1 MKLQNLV
8 IIFLAI
14 ALPVII
20 ILSVYVGFQV
30 RTAFL
35 RANYDDALINASH
48 ETITAFQL
56 NTTNNQYL
64 SVADTKIRDME
75 AALNVFSSSLA
86 TKFGKTG
93 SNKSTMMSYIPAL
106 MFTLYDGYYIYTP
119 VKDWDNG
126 AYTHELKAY
135 VYYSKQY
142 TNGNKVLEINYSLD
156 NYVAVY
162 YYNNGNEYQSRAG
175 YLEAIPKNEN
185 EKNAFRESLADDNAR
200 DYYDKAWEFT
210 NWFNKI
216 INDIRTDETDKLK
229 ISDTNVALQGEN
241 STFNDEKYEVI
252 KSTITNNLIQ
262 AMENYSKHSSGD
274 FKMPELTGTDWDTVL
289 NNVCFIA
296 FMQGVPVGTSTY
308 NDYAIVSSSENKEM
322 VNENS
327 IYYINID
334 ENGPV
339 SNGSYHRIWCE
350 HLDSSEGSH
359 PVRT

>member
-35 RANYDDALINASH
+35 RANYDDALIDAAH
-48 ETITAFQL
+48 DTITAFEL
-56 NTTNNQYL
+56 NTSNNQYL
-64 SVADTKIRDME
+64 SVADTKIRDIE
-75 AALNVFSSSLA
+75 AALNVFSSSLS
-86 TKFGKTG
+86 TRFGKTG
-93 SNKSTMMSYIPAL
+93 SNRSSAMSYIPAL

-142 TNGNKVLEINYSLD
+142 TSGDKVLEINYSLD

-162 YYNNGNEYQSRAG
+162 YYNEGKEYQSRAG
-175 YLEAIPKNEN
+175 YLEEILD
-185 EKNAFRESLADDNAR
+185 EKKQEEFLNLLATEDAR
-200 DYYDKAWEFT
+200 NYYKDAWEFT
-210 NWFNKI
+210 EWFNNI
-216 INDIRTDETDKLK
+216 VNGMRTDKTDKLK
-229 ISDTNVALQGEN
+229 ISDENVALQGEK

-274 FKMPELTGTDWDTVL
+274 FKMPELTGTDWDTIL
-289 NNVCFIA
+289 NNVCFIS
-296 FMQGVPVGTSTY
+296 FMQGVPVGTSKY
-308 NDYAIVSSSENKEM
+308 NDYAIVSSSENKEI

-339 SNGSYHRIWCE
+339 ANGSYHRIWCE

>member
-14 ALPVII
+14 ALPVVI

-35 RANYDDALINASH
+35 RANYDDALIDASH
-48 ETITAFQL
+48 QTITAFEI

-75 AALNVFSSSLA
+75 ASLNVFSSSLA

-142 TNGNKVLEINYSLD
+142 TNGDKVLEINYSLD

-162 YYNNGNEYQSRAG
+162 YYYDNGKKYQSRAG
-175 YLEAIPKNEN
+175 YLEAILDEN
-185 EKNAFRESLADDNAR
+185 KQEEFLNSLATEDAR
-200 DYYDKAWEFT
+200 NYYKDAWEFT
-210 NWFNKI
+210 KWFN
-216 INDIRTDETDKLK
+216 DVVHDVGLDRLK
-229 ISDTNVALQGEN
+229 ISDKNIALQGEASEFN
-241 STFNDEKYEVI
+241 SEKYEVI

-274 FKMPELTGTDWDTVL
+274 FKMPELTGTDWDTIL

-322 VNENS
+322 VNESS

-339 SNGSYHRIWCE
+339 SNGAYHRIWCE
-350 HLDSSEGSH
+350 HLDSSEGAH
-359 PVRT
+359 VVRS